1 MTALKVFAIQRNK
14 IQRLPTT
21 LGDMHRLRVLKV
33 DDNPLIFPPPEIW
46 KDDEET
52 AALAG
57 EKAMLH
63 TTARIKK
70 YLKQNANSSNARPK
84 PDAETTDEEQR
95 LITLSI

>member
-14 IQRLPTT
+14 IERLPTT

-33 DDNPLIFPPPEIW
+33 DENPLIFPPPEIW

-70 YLKQNANSSNARPK
+70 FLKQQGNSSNSRSK
-84 PDAETTDEEQR
+84 PEPETTDEEHR
-95 LITLSI
+95 